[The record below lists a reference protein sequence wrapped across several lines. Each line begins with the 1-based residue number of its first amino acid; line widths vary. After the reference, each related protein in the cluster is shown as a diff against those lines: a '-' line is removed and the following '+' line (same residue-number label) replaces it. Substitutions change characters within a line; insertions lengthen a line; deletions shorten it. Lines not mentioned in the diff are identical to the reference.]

1 MFWPNFRPP
10 TSRTNRPE
18 VVLIQETGSFEKVK
32 LVFTII
38 GIISEICSGD
48 EIGITKDEFTS
59 ETDFLP
65 SNFPA
70 IYNFFQ
76 WTDSRCNHPPS
87 ESKIC
92 KIFKI
97 LNFRHFLKWHIWFK
111 FGITKDI
118 LTYVFT
124 SRMKIHAFFKQL
136 YHYFITWIRCW
147 FSICLGEGQS
157 TADLEPRSS
166 HDRRIYERSL
176 TFDLRVQCCI
186 IKDQGSHDRSDDT
199 ILQITW

>member
-10 TSRTNRPE
+10 TSRTIRPE

-70 IYNFFQ
+70 IYNFF
-76 WTDSRCNHPPS
+76 S
-87 ESKIC
+87 EQTHAVITHRAKVKILEKIC
-92 KIFKI
+92 KILKI

-111 FGITKDI
+111 LGITKDI

-147 FSICLGEGQS
+147 FSIFS
-157 TADLEPRSS
+157 RA
-166 HDRRIYERSL
+166 
-176 TFDLRVQCCI
+176 LR
-186 IKDQGSHDRSDDT
+186 T
-199 ILQITW
+199 